1 LETAKEDLLALSLK
15 KFIQMRKTEKKIKHI
30 NVEPISIEK
39 LNFDIFGG
47 IL

>member
-1 LETAKEDLLALSLK
+1 LENPKEDLIALSLK
-15 KFIQMRKTEKKIKHI
+15 KFIQMRKSEKKNKHI
-30 NVEPISIEK
+30 NVEPISIDK